1 MALDRKIIT
10 VPLFPLP
17 DTVLFPHTLLP
28 LHVFE
33 PRYKTLI
40 ADAIAGDK
48 LLGIVQLRP
57 GWHEDYFG
65 APPIYKNLGVGRILE
80 VDQFEDGRYDIL
92 LSGLYRTQIVDEIM
106 TEPYRRAEVEIIDD
120 IIPEGREREVEDI
133 HSILLNIFEKLA
145 DALPE
150 GLTILPGADVH
161 TLPPGPLVDVMT
173 GLLVDDTYERQ
184 SLLAEP
190 DVSRRQQ
197 LLRVQIRNMFNPN
210 ITTED

>member
-48 LLGIVQLRP
+48 LLGVVQLRP

-65 APPIYKNLGVGRILE
+65 TPPIYKNLGVGRILE
-80 VDQFEDGRYDIL
+80 IDQFEDGRYDIL
-92 LSGLYRTQIVDEIM
+92 LSGLYRTQIVDEIT
-106 TEPYRRAEVEIIDD
+106 TEPYRRAEVEILDD

-133 HSILLNIFEKLA
+133 HSILLSIFEKLA

-173 GLLVDDTYERQ
+173 GLLVDDAYERQ